1 MKKPELFKAGLSFAL
16 YLFGPLVLLFLAAGS
31 LRWTAAWVYTG
42 LVLAATILSRLIV
55 LIKNPDT
62 LAERGK
68 YVSSQKDNPRD
79 RLLIAVIALFGPL
92 VLLLLAGLDR
102 RFDWPPALPL
112 WAQILG
118 GILVAGGYTL
128 SVWAMAVNRYFSA
141 VARIQKD
148 RQHTVVSS
156 GPYSFLRHPSYAG
169 GIIGALAI
177 PLLLDTLW
185 ALLPALVIAAAVVI
199 RTRLEDSMLREG
211 LEGYDDYASRV
222 RFRLLP
228 GVW

>member
-1 MKKPELFKAGLSFAL
+1 MNKRDLIKVAFSFAL
-16 YLFGPLVLLFLAAGS
+16 YLFGPLALLFLAAGT
-31 LRWTAAWVYTG
+31 LRWTAAWIYTG

-55 LIKNPDT
+55 LVKNPDT

-68 YVSSQKDNPRD
+68 FALAQKDNPRD
-79 RLLIAVIALFGPL
+79 RLLIAVIALLGPL
-92 VLLLLAGLDR
+92 VMLALAGLDR

-112 WAQILG
+112 WPQILG
-118 GILVAGGYTL
+118 GILVAGGYAL
-128 SVWAMAVNRYFSA
+128 SVWAMAVNRFFSA

-156 GPYSFLRHPSYAG
+156 GPYSLLRHPSYAG
-169 GIIGALAI
+169 AIIGALGI
-177 PLLLDTLW
+177 PLLLDALW
-185 ALLPALVIAAAVVI
+185 ALLPALIIAAAVVI
-199 RTRLEDSMLREG
+199 RTRLEDSMLLEG
-211 LEGYDDYASRV
+211 LEGYAEYTGRV